1 MNDKKQRYCNDGKEQ
16 SMNGIAEGQI
26 PAKDLTSDKV
36 KTRPKAGNPVKVC
49 DTTFRDAHQCT
60 FATRMRTEDME
71 WMAAE
76 MDKCGF
82 YSMEVWGGATFD
94 VPHRFL
100 GEDPWDRPRKL
111 KKLMAN
117 TPLQMLLR
125 GQNLVAYRNH
135 PDDLVDA
142 FVEQAAEV
150 GIDIFRV
157 FDAVNDERNH
167 ERAARAIEK
176 AGRHYQG
183 AICYSLTQP
192 RMGGPVYN
200 LEYYVNKAVV
210 LQDMGADSICI
221 KDQAG
226 LISPYDAYE
235 LIKALKENLKVP
247 VELHTHYTS
256 GQASMSVLKAI
267 EAGVDII
274 DTCLSPFALRSSQ
287 PAIEPLV
294 VALYGTDRDA
304 GLDVEQLF
312 KCGQMLEQIAPKYRD
327 FLDTSAVS
335 VIDAGV
341 LLHQIPGGMTTNLVA
356 QLKQA
361 NALDRLDEVRA
372 ETART
377 RAELGYPPLV
387 TPTSQIVGVQAVQ
400 NVLAGRYKMVTQETK
415 DYCYGLYGRP
425 PAPIDKKI
433 QKMVLKGYERG
444 EEPIECRAADMLEPE
459 LEKAKEESKE
469 FAKNIQ
475 DVLIYAL
482 YPTTGARFLRYKY
495 GIDKTIPDDWK
506 PPRAPKTME
515 EVKRDDELIARA
527 KAGKLVERLEKVVP
541 EKGPGMRTFN
551 VFVDGEYYEVDVEA
565 VGDSA
570 PIAVS
575 RPADSVALPP
585 TPSTPVE
592 EPPKVEEKK
601 TAPPEVAEG
610 TMVLAPMPG
619 MIIRYVVNVEDK
631 VKAGDTLLILEAMK
645 MQNMIPAPVEG
656 VVKAVNFGP
665 GDSVER
671 DDILAVIA

>member
-1 MNDKKQRYCNDGKEQ
+1 MNELGKG
-16 SMNGIAEGQI
+16 SIL
-26 PAKDLTSDKV
+26 AKDLTTEKV
-36 KTRPKAGNPVKVC
+36 KTRPKAKSSVKIC
-49 DTTFRDAHQCT
+49 DTTFRDGHQCT
-60 FATRMRTEDME
+60 LATRMRTEDME
-71 WMAAE
+71 WMAPE
-76 MDKCGF
+76 MNQCGF

-100 GEDPWDRPRKL
+100 GENPWDRPRKL
-111 KKLMAN
+111 KKLMPD

-167 ERAARAIEK
+167 ERAAKAIKK
-176 AGRHYQG
+176 AGKHYQG

-200 LEYYVNKAVV
+200 LEYYVKKACV

-235 LIKALKENLKVP
+235 LVKALKQNLKVP

-256 GQASMSVLKAI
+256 GQGSMSLLKAI

-274 DTCLSPFALRSSQ
+274 DTALSPFALRSSQ

-294 VALYGTDRDA
+294 VALYGTNRDT
-304 GLDVEQLF
+304 GLDIEQLF
-312 KCGQMLEQIAPKYRD
+312 KCAQMLEQIAPKYRD
-327 FLDTSAVS
+327 FLDTSAMS
-335 VIDAGV
+335 VIDTGV

-361 NALDRLDEVRA
+361 DALDRLDEVRA
-372 ETART
+372 ETAKT

-400 NVLAGRYKMVTQETK
+400 NVLVERYKMIPKETR
-415 DYCYGLYGRP
+415 DYCWGLYGKS

-433 QKMVLKGYERG
+433 QKMVLKGHERG

-459 LEKAKEESKE
+459 LEKARKESKE
-469 FAKNIQ
+469 FAKDIQ
-475 DVLIYAL
+475 DVITCAL
-482 YPTTGARFLRYKY
+482 YPTTGSRFLKYKY

-506 PPRAPKTME
+506 PPRAPKTLE
-515 EVKRDDELIARA
+515 EVKKEDELIAKA
-527 KAGKLVERLEKVVP
+527 KSGKLSEKPEKVVP
-541 EKGPGMRTFN
+541 EKGPGVRTFN
-551 VFVDGEYYEVDVEA
+551 VFVEGEYYEVDVEA
-565 VGDSA
+565 VGGSPAIIVSPHASA
-570 PIAVS
+570 
-575 RPADSVALPP
+575 VAPSA
-585 TPSTPVE
+585 TPSTTIKA
-592 EPPKVEEKK
+592 PPKAEEKK
-601 TAPPEVAEG
+601 APPAAVAEG
-610 TMVLAPMPG
+610 TKVLAPMPG
-619 MIIRYVVNVEDK
+619 MIIRYLVSVDDK

-645 MQNMIPAPVEG
+645 MQNNISAPVDG
-656 VVKAVNFGP
+656 VVKAITFGA
-665 GDSVER
+665 GDSINKG
-671 DDILAVIA
+671 DILAVIA

>member
-1 MNDKKQRYCNDGKEQ
+1 MNELGKG
-16 SMNGIAEGQI
+16 SIL
-26 PAKDLTSDKV
+26 AKDLTTDKV
-36 KTRPKAGNPVKVC
+36 KTRPKAKNPVKIC
-49 DTTFRDAHQCT
+49 DTTFRDGHQCT
-60 FATRMRTEDME
+60 LATRMRTEDME
-71 WMAAE
+71 WMAPE
-76 MDKCGF
+76 MNQCGF

-100 GEDPWDRPRKL
+100 GENPWDRPRKL
-111 KKLMAN
+111 KKLMPD

-167 ERAARAIEK
+167 EHAAKAIKK
-176 AGRHYQG
+176 AGKHYQG

-192 RMGGPVYN
+192 RMGGLVYN
-200 LEYYVNKAVV
+200 LEYYIRKALV

-235 LIKALKENLKVP
+235 LIKALKQNLKVP

-256 GQASMSVLKAI
+256 GQGSMSLLKAI

-274 DTCLSPFALRSSQ
+274 DTALSPFALRSSQ

-294 VALYGTDRDA
+294 VALYGTDRDT
-304 GLDVEQLF
+304 GLDIEQLF
-312 KCGQMLEQIAPKYRD
+312 ECAQMLEQIAPKYRD
-327 FLDTSAVS
+327 FLDTSAMS
-335 VIDAGV
+335 VIDTGV

-372 ETART
+372 ETAKT

-400 NVLAGRYKMVTQETK
+400 NVLVDRYKMIPKETK
-415 DYCYGLYGRP
+415 DYCWGLYGKS

-433 QKMVLKGYERG
+433 QKMVLRGYERG

-459 LEKAKEESKE
+459 LEKARKESKE
-469 FAKNIQ
+469 FAKDIQ
-475 DVLIYAL
+475 DVITYAL
-482 YPTTGARFLRYKY
+482 YPTTGARFLKYKY
-495 GIDKTIPDDWK
+495 GINKTIPDDWK
-506 PPRAPKTME
+506 PPRAPKTLE
-515 EVKRDDELIARA
+515 EVKKEDELIAKA
-527 KAGKLVERLEKVVP
+527 KAGKLSEKTEKVVP
-541 EKGPGMRTFN
+541 EKGPGVRTFN
-551 VFVDGEYYEVDVEA
+551 VFVEGEYYEVDVEA
-565 VGDSA
+565 VGGSPTFTVSPRASVVA
-570 PIAVS
+570 PS
-575 RPADSVALPP
+575 T
-585 TPSTPVE
+585 TPSTTIKTS
-592 EPPKVEEKK
+592 PKAGEKK
-601 TAPPEVAEG
+601 APPAAVAEG
-610 TMVLAPMPG
+610 TKVLAPMPG
-619 MIIRYVVNVEDK
+619 MIIRYLVSVDDK

-645 MQNMIPAPVEG
+645 MQNTISSPIDG
-656 VVKAVNFGP
+656 VIKAINFGV
-665 GDSVER
+665 GDSVNKG
-671 DDILAVIA
+671 DILAVIA

>member
-1 MNDKKQRYCNDGKEQ
+1 MCGVEKDP
-16 SMNGIAEGQI
+16 IL
-26 PAKDLTSDKV
+26 AKDLTTDKV
-36 KTRPKAGNPVKVC
+36 KTRPKAKNPVKIC
-49 DTTFRDAHQCT
+49 DTTFRDGHQST
-60 FATRMRTEDME
+60 LATRMRTEDME
-71 WMAAE
+71 WMAPE

-94 VPHRFL
+94 VAHRFL

-111 KKLMAN
+111 KKLMPD

-167 ERAARAIEK
+167 ERAAKAIK
-176 AGRHYQG
+176 RCGKHYQG

-200 LEYYVNKAVV
+200 LEYYVKKALI

-256 GQASMSVLKAI
+256 GQGSMSLLKAI

-274 DTCLSPFALRSSQ
+274 DTALSPFALRSSQ

-294 VALYGTDRDA
+294 VALYGTDRDTR
-304 GLDVEQLF
+304 LDIEQLF
-312 KCGQMLEQIAPKYRD
+312 KCAQMLEQVAPKYRD
-327 FLDTSAVS
+327 FLDTSAMS
-335 VIDAGV
+335 VIDTGV
-341 LLHQIPGGMTTNLVA
+341 LVHQIPGGMTTNLVV

-372 ETART
+372 ETAKT

-387 TPTSQIVGVQAVQ
+387 TPTSQIVGVQAVL
-400 NVLAGRYKMVTQETK
+400 NVLAGRYKMVAKETK
-415 DYCYGLYGRP
+415 DYCWGLYGRP

-444 EEPIECRAADMLEPE
+444 EEPIECRAADMLELE
-459 LEKAKEESKE
+459 LEKATKESKE
-469 FAKNIQ
+469 FARNIQ
-475 DVLIYAL
+475 DVLTYAL
-482 YPTTGARFLRYKY
+482 YPTTGSRFLKYKY
-495 GIDKTIPDDWK
+495 GIDRTIPDDWK
-506 PPRAPKTME
+506 PPRAPKTLE
-515 EVKRDDELIARA
+515 EVKAEDELIAKA
-527 KAGKLVERLEKVVP
+527 KAGKLAEKPEKVIP
-541 EKGPGMRTFN
+541 EKGPTVRTFN
-551 VFVDGEYYEVDVEA
+551 VFVEGEYYQVDVEA
-565 VGDSA
+565 VGGSPTITVSPRASVVA
-570 PIAVS
+570 PSPIPSTIVKVPSKAGEKKA
-575 RPADSVALPP
+575 RPA
-585 TPSTPVE
+585 TI
-592 EPPKVEEKK
+592 
-601 TAPPEVAEG
+601 AEG
-610 TMVLAPMPG
+610 TKILAPMPG
-619 MIIRYVVNVEDK
+619 MIIRYLVKVEDK

-645 MQNMIPAPVEG
+645 MQNNIPAPIDG
-656 VVKAVNFGP
+656 VVKAINFGA
-665 GDSVER
+665 GDSVNKG
-671 DDILAVIA
+671 DILAVIA